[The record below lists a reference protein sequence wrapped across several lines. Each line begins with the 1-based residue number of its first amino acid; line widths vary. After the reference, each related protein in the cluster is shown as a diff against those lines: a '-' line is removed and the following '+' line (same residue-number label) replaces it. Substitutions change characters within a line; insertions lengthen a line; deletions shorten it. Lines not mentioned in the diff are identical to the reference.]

1 MPKKVLIVDD
11 SALVRKQ
18 LREMIESLN
27 FDIEIAKNGKEAVEK
42 ACAEDYDVI
51 TMDVN
56 MPIMDGLTAVGEIMK
71 KNPSAILMVSS
82 LTSED
87 ASTTIEAMELGAIDY
102 IAKPGTMNV
111 GKRENREE
119 ILEKVEALSKIS
131 KRRLKRGIRRPVLR
145 ERRTSRTTQSA
156 VNTTKADS
164 RDISK
169 VLLIGSSTGGPGL
182 IEQIC
187 SSLPSSFS
195 YPVCVVQHM
204 PEQFTKAFA
213 ERLDRVSVLPVHE
226 SSHNQELLPG
236 NVYVARGGV
245 HMHFAKKVS
254 GKYVIREEKDA
265 NERFF
270 QPSVDE
276 MLFSALKTFGGSSLI
291 GVILTGIGDDGADG
305 MVAIKKDGAYTI
317 GESEASAT
325 VYGMPKE
332 AYDRG
337 GVMEQLDFSQIVKKI
352 VTLK

>member
-18 LREMIESLN
+18 LREMIESLD
-27 FDIEIAKNGKEAVEK
+27 FDVHIAKNGREAVEK
-42 ACAEDYDVI
+42 ACAEDFDVI

-119 ILEKVEALSKIS
+119 ILEKVKALSKIS
-131 KRRLKRGIRRPVLR
+131 KRRLKRAIRRPVLR
-145 ERRTSRTTQSA
+145 ERRVTRTTES
-156 VNTTKADS
+156 TSSTPKADS

-187 SSLPSSFS
+187 ASLPPSFS
-195 YPVCVVQHM
+195 YPVCIVQHM

-213 ERLDRVSVLPVHE
+213 ERLNRVSVLPVHE

-236 NVYVARGGV
+236 NIYVARGGV

-254 GKYVIREEKDA
+254 GKYVIREEKDT
-265 NERFF
+265 NEQFF

-276 MLFSALKTFGGSSLI
+276 MFFSALKTFGGSNLI
-291 GVILTGIGDDGADG
+291 GVILTGIGDDGANG

-317 GESEASAT
+317 GESEDSAT

-352 VTLK
+352 VTFK